1 MSRGAPLSGR
11 ERVLVRLPNWLG
23 DFVMAE
29 PALRALEPRLAPGA
43 LTLVGQAAHL
53 ALLDGRFP
61 GARRLALGA
70 GARDDP
76 SSWRGH
82 DVALLLTGS
91 FRSAW
96 CAFRARIPRRVG
108 FARDARALLLS
119 DALVPASERGAT
131 PLELGRPGSG
141 RRHLP
146 RPLGRS
152 LAELLGLLGVAVE
165 HVEPRLDVPVAALS
179 AARARRAQLGLDPD
193 APFLLANVGARADSS
208 KGVPPELW
216 LRALGALHAR
226 QPALTPVLCAGPGE
240 ERALEAVRMG
250 LGAARVLVLRDPLA
264 PLAELLGHCAEA
276 RVVWSGDTGPRH
288 LARALGR
295 PAVIVAGPTDPR
307 HCAVTADERLVRVR
321 VACGPCHLERC
332 PVAGAEQLACMK
344 RIDPQRLAQQTLEL
358 LGTPSI
364 LPR

>member
-1 MSRGAPLSGR
+1 MSRGAPLRGD
-11 ERVLVRLPNWLG
+11 ERVLVRLPGWLG

-29 PALRALEPRLAPGA
+29 PALRALAPRLAPGA
-43 LTLVGQAAHL
+43 LTLVGSAAHL

-61 GARRLALGA
+61 GARRVAPEDGWRA
-70 GARDDP
+70 
-76 SSWRGH
+76 WRGH
-82 DVALLLTGS
+82 DVALLFTGS

-96 CAFRARIPRRVG
+96 GALRARIPRRVG
-108 FARDARALLLS
+108 FARDGRAPLLT
-119 DALVPASERGAT
+119 DALVPAAERGAT
-131 PLELGRPGSG
+131 PLELGRPGAG

-165 HVEPRLDVPVAALS
+165 HAVPRLDVPVAELA
-179 AARARRAQLGLDPD
+179 AARARRARLGLEPD

-216 LRALGALHAR
+216 LRALEALRALR
-226 QPALTPVLCAGPGE
+226 PELTPVLCAGPGE
-240 ERALEAVRMG
+240 ERALEAVRVG
-250 LGAARVLVLRDPLA
+250 LGAARAVVLREPLA
-264 PLAELLGHCAEA
+264 PLPELLAHCAEA

-307 HCAVTADERLVRVR
+307 HCAVTAEERLVRVR
-321 VACGPCHLERC
+321 VACGPCHRERC
-332 PVAGAEQLACMK
+332 PLSGAEELACMR
-344 RIDPQRLAQQTLEL
+344 RIEPERLARATLEL
-358 LGTPSI
+358 LSEASM